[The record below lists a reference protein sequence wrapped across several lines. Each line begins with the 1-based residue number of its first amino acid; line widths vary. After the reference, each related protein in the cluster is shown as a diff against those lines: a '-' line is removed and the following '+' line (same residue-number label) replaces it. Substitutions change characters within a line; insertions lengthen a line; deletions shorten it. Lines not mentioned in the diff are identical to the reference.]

1 MVFVPL
7 HGADAPFNTK
17 RTKVRRTRKQIL
29 FFVILVILVSLVIV
43 V

>member
-7 HGADAPFNTK
+7 HGAEAPFNTK
-17 RTKVRRTRKQIL
+17 RTKVRRTRRQIL
-29 FFVILVILVSLVIV
+29 FFVILVSLVIV